1 MRPRSVRLVTVR
13 LSDEE
18 IERWKE
24 EAWRRKLSLS
34 AFIRTVVRA
43 ALSSDLADEER
54 RRPEA

>member
-1 MRPRSVRLVTVR
+1 MRRRPVRLVTVR

-43 ALSSDLADEER
+43 ALSSDLSGPDEDR
-54 RRPEA
+54 QP